1 MQGKVY
7 AVTGAASGIG
17 RATATML
24 ARKGAR
30 VFALDMNGEGLRT
43 LEQEAAGVTAIR
55 TDLTSERSVA
65 EAAERIRAGAQ
76 GLDGLIN
83 CAGILVAG
91 ALVEMPEA
99 EIRRIM
105 DVNVLGAFRATR
117 ALFPLL
123 EGSKGRV
130 VVVSSEAAY
139 FSAPF
144 NGPYSMSK
152 YALEAYSDALRR
164 ELALKGMKVAII
176 QPGPVRTA
184 LLNRTVPEFDRV
196 LPNSKFEHAMR
207 RIRDLSSR
215 EWEKGAEPEEVAR
228 AILHA
233 LTARRPKIRY
243 RVHND
248 LFRRVFTW
256 LPASWADGVMNR
268 MLR

>member
-1 MQGKVY
+1 MQQRTY

-24 ARKGAR
+24 AGKGAR
-30 VFALDMNGEGLRT
+30 VFALDFNEEGLRA
-43 LEQEAAGVTAIR
+43 LAAQGIATIQTDVTSA
-55 TDLTSERSVA
+55 ESVGAAA
-65 EAAERIRAGAQ
+65 EAIRAGAE
-76 GLDGLIN
+76 GLDGLVN

-91 ALVEMPEA
+91 ALVELPEA
-99 EIRRIM
+99 DLRRIM
-105 DVNVLGAFRATR
+105 DVNVMGAYRVTR
-117 ALFPLL
+117 ALYPLL
-123 EGSKGRV
+123 EPRRGRV
-130 VVVSSEAAY
+130 VNVSSEAAY

-184 LLNRTVPEFDRV
+184 LLNHTVPEFDRV
-196 LPNSKFEHAMR
+196 LAGTKFESAMR

-215 EWEKGAEPEEVAR
+215 EWDKGAEPEEVAR
-228 AILHA
+228 AIWHA

-248 LFRRVFTW
+248 LFRRVFSV
-256 LPASWADGVMNR
+256 LPDRWADSVLNR
-268 MLR
+268 MLKG